1 MSKGGFMG
9 AYSNMTL
16 TLSMYAGANKEYTI
30 CSAQTIKSTS
40 DSWRSS
46 SDTSPVKSGIT
57 VTGTF
62 NAPNLSGDVPV
73 WFITERTNGTTIGSG
88 EVTNSS
94 YTMKFPAKQYTI
106 TYEANGGTG
115 GPSSQ
120 TFNYNSGEKIST
132 QIPTKTGYTFIAWQR
147 KDATTYTF
155 SPGASIPYDWGSFT
169 LVAQWT
175 INQYTVTYDA
185 NAGINA
191 PQAQTGNYG
200 YSLHITNEQPT
211 KTGYEFTGWNTAID
225 GSGVWYYPGD
235 YYNNSVSITL
245 YAQWQLSYCVNIG
258 NTWVPCEVKVRTIG
272 EGYVFL
278 RYTSYYR
285 DLQEFA
291 EFIYDNYGFYIQ
303 DDSSMFYI
311 ARGEYPPRGKL
322 DDVINDDSIWGQDA
336 YGINDYDLYMKLDNV
351 KQWVDCEI
359 RSIN

>member
-1 MSKGGFMG
+1 MADILNQALKDANYGVSGKNSGPAVYYKITSYSMTRPSATSDTINYSIKLDAYMSKGGFMS
-9 AYSNMTL
+9 AASNMTL

-30 CSAQTIKSTS
+30 CSAKTIKSTS

-94 YTMKFPAKQYTI
+94 YTMNFPAKQYTI

-147 KDATTYTF
+147 KDATTYTL

-169 LVAQWT
+169 LVAQWE
-175 INQYTVTYDA
+175 
-185 NAGINA
+185 
-191 PQAQTGNYG
+191 P
-200 YSLHITNEQPT
+200 LP
-211 KTGYEFTGWNTAID
+211 
-225 GSGVWYYPGD
+225 
-235 YYNNSVSITL
+235 YN
-245 YAQWQLSYCVNIG
+245 VNI
-258 NTWVPCEVKVRTIG
+258 NSTWVPCTIKVNVVG
-272 EGYVFL
+272 EGY
-278 RYTSYYR
+278 
-285 DLQEFA
+285 
-291 EFIYDNYGFYIQ
+291 IYVGESEDYQ
-303 DDSSMFYI
+303 DIADFNSSMFEQYGI
-311 ARGEYPPRGKL
+311 GPQ
-322 DDVINDDSIWGQDA
+322 DDDSIFYATRGDIPGFPFTDIANAIVWGQEA
-336 YGINDYDLYMKLDNV
+336 YDYGSGYSLYMKSDNV
-351 KQWVDCEI
+351 KQWVDCTI
-359 RSIN
+359 